1 MTSCD
6 MNTRDA
12 RAGDGYY
19 FDIDGSVMEGG
30 GQILRMSAGLAA
42 LFSRPIRILKIRAG
56 RAKPGLK
63 GQHLSGLTLMR
74 DLTGGLLEG
83 AALGSAQIQFRPG
96 ELKARPLVYIM
107 LWVIYILMLFISM

>member
-6 MNTRDA
+6 KNTREA
-12 RAGDGYY
+12 RGGGGGDGYY

-74 DLTGGLLEG
+74 DLTGGILEG

-96 ELKARPLVYIM
+96 ELQARPCIIICLYG
-107 LWVIYILMLFISM
+107 LWLYC